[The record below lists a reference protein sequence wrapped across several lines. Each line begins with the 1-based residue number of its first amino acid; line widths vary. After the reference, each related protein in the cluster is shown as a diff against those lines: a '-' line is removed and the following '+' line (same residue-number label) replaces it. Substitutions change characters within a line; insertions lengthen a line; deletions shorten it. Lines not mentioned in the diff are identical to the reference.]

1 MALFES
7 YERRIDHINSVLHE
21 YGIESIEEA
30 KSICDAA
37 GIDPGLRPENLEV
50 EQFVR
55 LADELA

>member
-30 KSICDAA
+30 KSIWPAST
-37 GIDPGLRPENLEV
+37 PTRP
-50 EQFVR
+50 
-55 LADELA
+55 